1 MSAPAPRAG
10 GGVCFVARGTLM
22 RPESGGLALV
32 RFLAVRACDET
43 NAHLLPPL
51 VPGTPG
57 LSDGKLKLT
66 VVFF

>member
-1 MSAPAPRAG
+1 MSAPAPRAA
-10 GGVCFVARGTLM
+10 GGVCFVARGTLT

-51 VPGTPG
+51 IPGTPG
-57 LSDGKLKLT
+57 LSDGKL
-66 VVFF
+66 